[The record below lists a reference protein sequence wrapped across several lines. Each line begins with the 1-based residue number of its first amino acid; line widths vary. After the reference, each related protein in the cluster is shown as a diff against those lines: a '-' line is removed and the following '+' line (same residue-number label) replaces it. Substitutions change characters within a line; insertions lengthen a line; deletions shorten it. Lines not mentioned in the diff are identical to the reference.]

1 MRSRHI
7 FELVPAA
14 LLAAALLLPAAPVQA
29 GMAGM
34 AAIAG
39 PTAVPAGDSGK
50 IRAAGTLNV
59 EGRCRILTDDQG
71 NQYALVGNL
80 GSFTTGDR
88 ISVTGTRGAPSSCLE
103 GTTIRVE
110 SARPDLPRGASLQP
124 SRRRAQL
131 PGLPELP
138 ENPENPA
145 PRLAG
150 FTGFSGFA
158 GGPAPL
164 ERVRKGSITVRGTLT
179 GEGVECQA
187 LRGSDGR
194 LYTLT
199 GNLHGLAVGDKVRV
213 TGSVAEVST
222 CQQGTTLVVEQIR
235 LADSQGDEPEAR
247 MKREVLTLAG
257 SLTGEGV
264 ECQAFRSEKGEL
276 YTLTGDLKGFKTG
289 DRVSLTASLVEG
301 GPCQE
306 QGKTLQVKTIKRL
319 R

>member
-1 MRSRHI
+1 MRSRQI
-7 FELVPAA
+7 FELVPPA
-14 LLAAALLLPAAPVQA
+14 LLAAALLLPAAPAKA

-39 PTAVPAGDSGK
+39 PTAVTAGDSGK

-88 ISVTGTRGAPSSCLE
+88 ISVTGTRGAPSSCIE

-124 SRRRAQL
+124 SQRRAGIPDL
-131 PGLPELP
+131 PALA
-138 ENPENPA
+138 ENPETAA
-145 PRLAG
+145 PRLA
-150 FTGFSGFA
+150 GFSGFA

-164 ERVRKGSITVRGTLT
+164 ERVRKGSITVRGKLT

-247 MKREVLTLAG
+247 MKREVLTLTG

-264 ECQAFRSEKGEL
+264 ECQAFRSEKGEI

-306 QGKTLQVKTIKRL
+306 QGKTLQVKTIRRVK
-319 R
+319 

>member
-39 PTAVPAGDSGK
+39 PRAVTAGDSGK

-131 PGLPELP
+131 TALPELP
-138 ENPENPA
+138 ETAA
-145 PRLAG
+145 PRLA
-150 FTGFSGFA
+150 GFSGFA

-306 QGKTLQVKTIKRL
+306 QGKILQVKTIKRL